1 VPELPEAETIARSLA
16 PLVEGRSILNAE
28 YPGRRVLRGPM
39 PDLAGC
45 KILHVAR
52 HGKRI
57 VLSLDNGSVLVS
69 LGMTG
74 ALLVDAQP
82 GPYTRAIFTLS
93 NRTLLFDDIR
103 QFGNLRFL
111 ASADESLGPDPL
123 EITAADFTLGLRAR
137 RTAAKRLLL
146 DQSFVRG
153 LGNIY
158 ADEALFRA
166 RIHPAAPTDRMTPAR
181 SARLHAAIVELL
193 NEAIAH
199 RGSSISDYVDAQ
211 GERGGFQLL
220 HRVYRKHGQPCP
232 TCGTPIQRIV
242 LAQRGTHFCP
252 RCQR

>member
-1 VPELPEAETIARSLA
+1 MPELPEAETIARTLA

-39 PDLAGC
+39 PDLSGARIVG
-45 KILHVAR
+45 VAR

-57 VLSLDNGSVLVS
+57 VLALDRGSVLVS

-74 ALLVDAQP
+74 ALLVDTEP
-82 GPYTRAIFTLS
+82 SPYTRAVFTLS
-93 NRTLLFDDIR
+93 GRRLPFDDIR

-111 ASADESLGPDPL
+111 SAADESLGPDPL
-123 EITAADFTLGLRAR
+123 EITAAEFTVRLRAR
-137 RTAAKRLLL
+137 RTVAKRLLL

-166 RIHPAAPTDRMTPAR
+166 RIHPTAATERMSAGR
-181 SARLHAAIVELL
+181 AARLHTAIVELL

-199 RGSSISDYVDAQ
+199 RGSSVSDYVDAK
-211 GERGGFQLL
+211 GERGGFQLF
-220 HRVYRKHGQPCP
+220 HRVYRKQGQPCP
-232 TCGTPIQRIV
+232 ACGAAIQRIV